1 MIGFF
6 PQLYPDELWYSVLMR
21 YHLHAGIAYW
31 SDTMQL
37 LFPDCT
43 TYPKVG
49 ELLPNTTMQQ
59 LQRVLPEGTLDLREL
74 VLHHSLFRFRLLFL
88 PHERKQD
95 LLDAFCARQDIA
107 PALLSVRK
115 KLHEHP
121 LRFCPLCAQ
130 EDREKYGE
138 AYWHTEHQIGLLPLC
153 PKHHCRLR
161 EAEQKPSMVLSRQLV
176 TIPPEEIMPNRQ
188 ATETE
193 LALTEL
199 LHQWYQFPL
208 ERQENRNSDNL
219 DRAAENAGLLGAG
232 NVNRLA
238 WDKDKTYARL
248 VEIFGQQTVQQVF
261 GLRLTTAHLRRL
273 RKLEIAHT
281 EEYALLCVLLGLDAE
296 SLFSD
301 QVIPLQLQD
310 KMQALA
316 KQDRQYTKQGIAEQL
331 GIAAGQVSGYA
342 ARFGIAPFWVQSGSP
357 VTADA
362 RKGYTVTIHLSE
374 MEKQELD
381 GYMQQHYFSA
391 YSHVLRHFMMQG
403 LKTGEEGAT

>member
-6 PQLYPDELWYSVLMR
+6 PQLYPDELWYGAIMR

-31 SDTMQL
+31 SDTLQL
-37 LFPDCT
+37 LFPDCR

-74 VLHHSLFRFRLLFL
+74 ALYHSLFRFRLLFL
-88 PHERKQD
+88 SADRKSE
-95 LLDAFCARQDIA
+95 LLARFCEGQDIA
-107 PALLSVRK
+107 PSLLTIRK

-130 EDREKYGE
+130 EDRKQYGE
-138 AYWHTEHQIGLLPLC
+138 ACWHTEHQIHLLPLC
-153 PKHHCRLR
+153 PKHNCRLM

-176 TIPPEEIMPNRQ
+176 TIPPEHAKPDEQ

-193 LALTEL
+193 LALTKL
-199 LHQWYQFPL
+199 LHQWYRFPL
-208 ERQENRNSDNL
+208 ERQANRNSDTL
-219 DRAAENAGLLGAG
+219 DRAAENAGLLGTG

-248 VEIFGQQTVQQVF
+248 VETFGQQIVQQVF

-281 EEYALLCVLLGLDAE
+281 EEYALLCILLGLDAE

-301 QVIPLQLQD
+301 KVIPLHLQEQ
-310 KMQALA
+310 MQALA
-316 KQDRQYTKQGIAEQL
+316 RQDRQYSKHSIAEQL
-331 GIAAGQVSGYA
+331 GIQVGQVASYA

-357 VTADA
+357 VAADA
-362 RKGYTVTIHLSE
+362 RKEYTVTIHLSE
-374 MEKQELD
+374 TEKQELD
-381 GYMQQHYFSA
+381 GYMLQNHFSA

-403 LKTGEEGAT
+403 LKAGEEGTA

>member
-6 PQLYPDELWYSVLMR
+6 PQLYPDELWYGAIMR

-31 SDTMQL
+31 SDTLQL
-37 LFPDCT
+37 LFPDCR

-74 VLHHSLFRFRLLFL
+74 ALYHSLFRFRLLFL
-88 PHERKQD
+88 SADRKSE
-95 LLDAFCARQDIA
+95 LLARFCEGQDIA
-107 PALLSVRK
+107 PSLLTIRK

-130 EDREKYGE
+130 EDRKQYGE
-138 AYWHTEHQIGLLPLC
+138 AYWHTEHQIHLLPLC
-153 PKHHCRLR
+153 PKHHCRLV

-176 TIPPEEIMPNRQ
+176 TIPPEEIQPDCHTTD
-188 ATETE
+188 AE

-199 LHQWYQFPL
+199 LHRWYQFPL
-208 ERQENRNSDNL
+208 ERQANRNSDNL
-219 DRAAENAGLLGAG
+219 DRAAENAGLLGDG
-232 NVNRLA
+232 SVNRLA
-238 WDKDKTYARL
+238 WDKEKTYARL
-248 VEIFGQQTVQQVF
+248 VETFGQQTVQEVF
-261 GLRLTTAHLRRL
+261 GLHLTTAHLRRL

-281 EEYALLCVLLGLDAE
+281 EEYALLCILLGLDAE

-301 QVIPLQLQD
+301 KIIPLHLQEQ
-310 KMQALA
+310 MQALA
-316 KQDRQYTKQGIAEQL
+316 RQDRQYSKQGIAEQL
-331 GIAAGQVSGYA
+331 GIQVGQVASYA
-342 ARFGIAPFWVQSGSP
+342 ARFGIEPFWVQSGSP
-357 VTADA
+357 VAADA

-374 MEKQELD
+374 TEKRELD
-381 GYMQQHYFSA
+381 GYMQQHHFSA

-403 LKTGEEGAT
+403 LKAGKEGTT

>member
-6 PQLYPDELWYSVLMR
+6 PQLYPDELWYGAIMR

-31 SDTMQL
+31 SDTLQL
-37 LFPDCT
+37 LFPDCR

-74 VLHHSLFRFRLLFL
+74 ALYHSLFRFRLLFL
-88 PHERKQD
+88 SADRKNE
-95 LLDAFCARQDIA
+95 LLARFCVGQDIA
-107 PALLSVRK
+107 PSLLTIRK

-130 EDREKYGE
+130 EDRKQYGE
-138 AYWHTEHQIGLLPLC
+138 AYWHTEHQIHLLPLC
-153 PKHHCRLR
+153 PKHHCRLV

-176 TIPPEEIMPNRQ
+176 TIPPEEIQPDCHTTD
-188 ATETE
+188 AE

-199 LHQWYQFPL
+199 LHRWYQFPL
-208 ERQENRNSDNL
+208 ERQTNRNSDNL
-219 DRAAENAGLLGAG
+219 DRAAENAGLLGDG

-248 VEIFGQQTVQQVF
+248 VETFGQQTVQQVF
-261 GLRLTTAHLRRL
+261 GLRLTTEHLRRL
-273 RKLEIAHT
+273 RKLEIAHA
-281 EEYALLCVLLGLDAE
+281 EEYALLCTLLGLDAE

-301 QVIPLQLQD
+301 KIIPLHLQEQ
-310 KMQALA
+310 MQALA
-316 KQDRQYTKQGIAEQL
+316 RQDRQYSKQGIAEQL
-331 GIAAGQVSGYA
+331 GIQVGQVTSYA

-357 VTADA
+357 VAADA

-374 MEKQELD
+374 QEKRELD

-391 YSHVLRHFMMQG
+391 YSHVLRHFLVQG
-403 LKTGEEGAT
+403 LKAGKEGTT